1 MLSTK
6 PNIIS
11 KTSKIL
17 VIDEGFSA
25 EKEVALRSGRNVANS
40 LISAGYKSTDTLHLS
55 SKEDLK
61 KIIEL
66 KVANKIDLAILMTH
80 GRFGEDGC
88 IQGFLEL
95 LEIPYTGSNVKASAN
110 CMNKLTTKA
119 LLKANNLDVFP
130 NLTLEDL
137 LNENDLQKT
146 VLAEQTQN
154 NKFPIILKATA
165 EGSSV
170 GVEKIN
176 SLAELQKKLV
186 SEPNLETELKAKTHI
201 KTFIEPYTQGI
212 EVTTSIL
219 PYDAELYKQLG
230 LNLEELKNNPN
241 LLIDGDLI
249 SLPILKLTPKKEFY
263 DYEAKYTAGLTEFEL
278 PAILPAELT
287 EKVHRAALKAY
298 RTLECSGFAR
308 VDFIIEV
315 KNSSEATL
323 DSTEKIKNE
332 ITHYNPYI
340 LELNTLPGMTDT
352 SDLPAQ
358 AKSAGIDSQSL
369 IEILINS
376 TLDS

>member
-1 MLSTK
+1 
-6 PNIIS
+6 
-11 KTSKIL
+11 
-17 VIDEGFSA
+17 
-25 EKEVALRSGRNVANS
+25 
-40 LISAGYKSTDTLHLS
+40 
-55 SKEDLK
+55 
-61 KIIEL
+61 
-66 KVANKIDLAILMTH
+66 MTH

-130 NLTLEDL
+130 NLNLEDL
-137 LNENDLQKT
+137 FDENDLKKT
-146 VLAEQTQN
+146 VPTEQNKN

-176 SLAELQKKLV
+176 SLAEFKEKLLLQ
-186 SEPNLETELKAKTHI
+186 PQLESELKAKTHI

-219 PYDAELYKQLG
+219 PYDEELYKQLN
-230 LNLEELKNNPN
+230 LNPEELKKNSK

-278 PAILPAELT
+278 PAILPEGLT
-287 EKVHRAALKAY
+287 GKIHRAALKAY
-298 RTLECSGFAR
+298 RALECSGFAR
-308 VDFIIEV
+308 VDFIIQV
-315 KNSSEATL
+315 KNSSETASH
-323 DSTEKIKNE
+323 DTE
-332 ITHYNPYI
+332 HNPYI

-358 AKSAGIDSQSL
+358 AKSAGISSQSL

-376 TLDS
+376 I

>member
-40 LISAGYKSTDTLHLS
+40 LVSAGYKNTETLHLS

-66 KVANKIDLAILMTH
+66 KVTNQIDLAVLMTH

-130 NLTLEDL
+130 NLNLEDL
-137 LNENDLQKT
+137 LNENDLKKT
-146 VLAEQTQN
+146 VPAEQNKN
-154 NKFPIILKATA
+154 NQFPIILKATA

-176 SLAELQKKLV
+176 SLTEFKKKLA
-186 SEPNLETELKAKTHI
+186 SEPNLEAELKATTHI

-219 PYDAELYKQLG
+219 PYNEELYKQLG
-230 LNLEELKNNPN
+230 LNSEELKNNPN
-241 LLIDGDLI
+241 LLIDSDLI

-278 PAILPAELT
+278 PAVLPEGLT
-287 EKVHRAALKAY
+287 EKIHRAALKAY
-298 RTLECSGFAR
+298 RALECSGFAR

-315 KNSSEATL
+315 KNDSETAAHDT
-323 DSTEKIKNE
+323 K
-332 ITHYNPYI
+332 YNPYI

-376 TLDS
+376 N